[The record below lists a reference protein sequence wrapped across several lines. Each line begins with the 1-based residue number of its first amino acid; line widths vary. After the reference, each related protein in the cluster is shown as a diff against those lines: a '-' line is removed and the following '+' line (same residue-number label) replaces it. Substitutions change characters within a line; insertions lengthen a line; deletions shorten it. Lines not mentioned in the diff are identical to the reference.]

1 MQNFCISYYDAGE
14 KRREGNQN
22 DHQNIEYRMRYENIV
37 VCLDNFTFN
46 FITFDLNLV
55 KEFIKDR
62 LPEFFGLLLRILGDN
77 QFILL

>member
-1 MQNFCISYYDAGE
+1 
-14 KRREGNQN
+14 
-22 DHQNIEYRMRYENIV
+22 MRYENIV
-37 VCLDNFTFN
+37 VCLANFTFN